1 MTPVKHSLFIL
12 ATLAFFSCNTQNKQ
26 DNKAIAKLKT
36 IKAVNTEKTLTGK
49 APAFKPSKQ
58 FNDYWYAGEAE
69 ITSYQLDQSRYG
81 ENRKGT
87 AVLVFVTEPFL
98 ADAQVKADQNN
109 PTNVNVLKLN
119 STKKFNTGI
128 YPYSI
133 MQSTFYPI
141 ANNQHAIKVS
151 TSVQEWCGHVYTQL
165 NNREQFQITSHSYF
179 QGEADQTFNLDKAVL
194 ENQIWTQLRI
204 DPSSLPK
211 DNFKIIPSLEFTRL
225 THAPLKSYNAFAENK
240 PGQYTLTIKDL
251 DRKLVINY
259 NPEFPY
265 QITSWEDT
273 QNGAT
278 SKATK
283 LATLKTAYWNKKS
296 NADLELRKT
305 LKLE

>member
-1 MTPVKHSLFIL
+1 MTPLKQSLFIL
-12 ATLAFFSCNTQNKQ
+12 ATLAIFSCNTQNKQ
-26 DNKAIAKLKT
+26 ENKAIAKVKT
-36 IKAVNTEKTLTGK
+36 IKAVKTANTIASKT
-49 APAFKPSKQ
+49 PAFKPSKQ

-98 ADAQVKADQNN
+98 ADTQVKADQNN

-119 STKKFNTGI
+119 STKNFNTGI

-179 QGEADQTFNLDKAVL
+179 QGEADQKFNLDKAVL

-211 DNFKIIPSLEFTRL
+211 ESFEIIPSLEFTRL
-225 THAPLKSYNAFAENK
+225 THAPLKPYNAFAESK

-251 DRKLVINY
+251 DRQLIINY

-265 QITSWEDT
+265 QIHSWEDT
-273 QNGAT
+273 QNGKT

>member
-1 MTPVKHSLFIL
+1 MLPVKYALFVL
-12 ATLAFFSCNTQNKQ
+12 ATLAFFSCNTQTKQ
-26 DNKAIAKLKT
+26 DNKAIVKAET
-36 IKAVNTEKTLTGK
+36 IKTVNAAKSKT
-49 APAFKPSKQ
+49 PAFKPSKQ
-58 FNDYWYAGEAE
+58 FNDYWYSGEAE

-98 ADAQVKADQNN
+98 ADTQVKADQNN
-109 PTNVNVLKLN
+109 PKNVNVLKLN
-119 STKKFNTGI
+119 STKKFYTGI

-133 MQSTFYPI
+133 MQSTFYPV

-225 THAPLKSYNAFAENK
+225 SHAPLKSYNAFAENK

-251 DRKLVINY
+251 DRKLIINY
-259 NPEFPY
+259 NQEFPY